1 MREKLV
7 RLPRELGPLG
17 LASFLALLALG
28 IFHFSVMGPLEMRR
42 VELQER
48 VERQPPPGPAQLAS
62 SAPDKVA
69 AVYAFLRRDEETSD
83 WLAKLHGIGTAT
95 GVQLKSASYRT
106 QAAEGRIVRYEI
118 VLPVAG
124 SYPQIREFLKRSLAE
139 IPVLSLDQISL
150 KRETRNDGAVQAELR
165 LTLHMVK
172 S

>member
-1 MREKLV
+1 MREKLL

-17 LASFLALLALG
+17 LASLLALLALG
-28 IFHFSVMGPLEMRR
+28 IFHFSEIGPLEMRR
-42 VELQER
+42 VQLQER
-48 VERQPPPGPAQLAS
+48 VERQPPPGPAQLGAS
-62 SAPDKVA
+62 ASDQVA
-69 AVYAFLRRDEETSD
+69 AVYAYLRRDEETSD

-95 GVQLKSASYRT
+95 GVQLKSASYRS

-118 VLPVAG
+118 ALPLAG

-150 KRETRNDGAVQAELR
+150 KLENRNDGAVQAELR

>member
-1 MREKLV
+1 MKRIVERIGTAGV
-7 RLPRELGPLG
+7 
-17 LASFLALLALG
+17 AAIALLAAALA
-28 IFHFSVMGPLEMRR
+28 FSNFVVRPLEGRNSLLIETSAR
-42 VELQER
+42 HGR
-48 VERQPPPGPAQLAS
+48 KADAS
-62 SAPDKVA
+62 VSGEKVA
-69 AVYAFLRRDEETSD
+69 AVYAYLQKEEGTTD

-95 GVQLKSASYRT
+95 GVHLKSASYRT

-118 VLPVAG
+118 ALPVAG

-150 KRETRNDGAVQAELR
+150 KRENRNDGAVQAELR